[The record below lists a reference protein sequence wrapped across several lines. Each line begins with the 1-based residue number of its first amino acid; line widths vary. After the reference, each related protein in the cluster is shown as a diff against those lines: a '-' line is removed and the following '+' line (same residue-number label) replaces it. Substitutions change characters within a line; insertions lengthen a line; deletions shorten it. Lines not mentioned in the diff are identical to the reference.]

1 MNLPPTRPAGDQR
14 LGFQPPELLQV
25 DARRWKALRRQM
37 LRMVLGWRNVQ
48 REGRR
53 VLESC
58 RHADGCEAV
67 GDRTRPCLAAC
78 PDRENWLSALVILGN
93 ADEHVMLAA
102 SLPRKI
108 DNDYSPPSRET
119 WDALCAENETLRAG
133 RDVIADIEEF
143 IAKNKE
149 ADIVPPPPPE
159 EQQPEQPL
167 TRLLPPELED
177 LGDDELGDGATD
189 DTGPQPGPFN
199 PHADVQDMENKG

>member
-14 LGFQPPELLQV
+14 LGVQPPELLQV

-48 REGRR
+48 REARR

-58 RHADGCEAV
+58 RHAEGCEAV

-133 RDVIADIEEF
+133 RDVIADIEKF
-143 IAKNKE
+143 IAENNA

-159 EQQPEQPL
+159 EQPPTEEPL

-177 LGDDELGDGATD
+177 LGEEGLDEDSS
-189 DTGPQPGPFN
+189 PPGSFD
-199 PHADVQDMENKG
+199 PHVAQERAIEDMENK